1 MESQIAGL
9 EVRMQ
14 RREKELMTA
23 VEDAKSAAATERS
36 RMEALHAQVGGWVL
50 ALSISTTTITT
61 IQQLLTD
68 IGDYYEYSFKS
79 LYYSMY
85 TLFLSVYV
93 SSVLFT
99 NCMS

>member
-36 RMEALHAQVGGWVL
+36 RMEALHAQVGG
-50 ALSISTTTITT
+50 
-61 IQQLLTD
+61 
-68 IGDYYEYSFKS
+68 
-79 LYYSMY
+79 
-85 TLFLSVYV
+85 
-93 SSVLFT
+93 
-99 NCMS
+99 